1 MTASILGWL
10 AIALYLVGSGL
21 IVQQL
26 RTNSINA
33 AQFKRG
39 VQLSGGLALLLHSF
53 SLYYTLI
60 IPTGFDIGL
69 FSILSVVAWLAV
81 ALLLIVTLQDTV
93 ECLGVIVFPFA
104 ALALLLRLLYPEPYL
119 MSEHLT
125 PGLDFHILT
134 SLLAY
139 SLLSIA
145 AVQAV
150 LLYFQD
156 RHLHSKQPG
165 GFVRAFPPLESMEKL
180 LFKLIILGFI
190 VLSISLA
197 SGMYYLQNM
206 FEQHLAHKTI
216 LSIIAWIVFA
226 ILLIGRWQFGWRG
239 RIAIRWVLSGFVLL
253 MLAYFGSKF
262 VIEMLLN
269 RPM

>member
-10 AIALYLVGSGL
+10 AITSYLAGSAL

-26 RTNSINA
+26 RTNAIKA
-33 AQFKRG
+33 ALFKRS
-39 VQLSGGLALLLHSF
+39 VQLCGSLALLLHTF
-53 SLYYTLI
+53 NIYYTMI
-60 IPTGFDIGL
+60 VPSGFDIGL

-81 ALLLIVTLQDTV
+81 ALLLVVTVQDTV

-104 ALALLLRLLYPEPYL
+104 AGTLLLRLLYPQPYL
-119 MSEHLT
+119 MSESLT

-165 GFVRAFPPLESMEKL
+165 GFIRALPPLESMEKL
-180 LFKLIILGFI
+180 LFKLIILGFC
-190 VLSISLA
+190 VLSIALA

-206 FEQHLAHKTI
+206 FTQHLAHKTI
-216 LSIIAWIVFA
+216 LSIIAWFVFA

-239 RIAIRWVLSGFVLL
+239 RIAIRWVLSGFILL